1 MRDMKFWGLTTL
13 VVFLDQFIKYFVDTH
28 MTVHQSIPVVHSVL
42 YFTYVQN
49 FGAAFGMLSGKQ
61 GLLIV
66 FTFIA
71 FIFILLFHKTMG
83 DDPLLRWALPLLIGG
98 AIGNLVDRLRLGY
111 VVDYVD
117 FIVWPTFN
125 LADMCIVV
133 GVGLMILQ
141 MIRKSKE
148 EEINS

>member
-1 MRDMKFWGLTTL
+1 MFWGLATL
-13 VVFLDQFIKYFVDTH
+13 VVFFDQLIKYFVDTH
-28 MTVHQSIPVVHSVL
+28 MAVHQSIPVVHNVL

-49 FGAAFGMLSGKQ
+49 FGAAFGMLSGKRAW
-61 GLLIV
+61 LII

-83 DDPLLRWALPLLIGG
+83 DDPLLKWALPLLIGG
-98 AIGNLVDRLRLGY
+98 AIGNLLDRLRLGY
-111 VVDYVD
+111 VIDYVD
-117 FIVWPTFN
+117 FIIWPTFN

-133 GVGLMILQ
+133 GVGLMVLQ

-148 EEINS
+148 EEIKS